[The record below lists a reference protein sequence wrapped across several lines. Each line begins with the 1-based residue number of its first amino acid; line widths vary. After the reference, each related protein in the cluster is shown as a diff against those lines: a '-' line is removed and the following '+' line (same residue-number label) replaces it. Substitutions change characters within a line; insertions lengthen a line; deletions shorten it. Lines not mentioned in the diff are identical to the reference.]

1 MARQIDLATTTY
13 WWVPGL
19 TEPTTAAA
27 VTAGVNI
34 SQYLHPS
41 TKVGPT
47 KSDTVSEK
55 GITDVANSDVPII
68 GNYEGTLVGFRDF
81 TSGAPTAND
90 LMTTVANAA
99 GVSGWIVKRV
109 GFASTVAAA
118 ASQKVDKYLFVT
130 DNPIPGG
137 GEGDG
142 YVKVTIPLFQQ
153 GTFKLQVALT

>member
-1 MARQIDLATTTY
+1 MARQIDLNTTTY
-13 WWVPGL
+13 WWVAGA

-34 SQYLHPS
+34 SQYLTPA

-55 GITDVANSDVPII
+55 GITDVANSEVPTI
-68 GNYEGTLVGFRDF
+68 GNYEGQLVGFRDF

-90 LMTTVANAA
+90 LMTTVGATA
-99 GVSGWIVKRV
+99 GTVGWIVKRV

-118 ASQKVDKYLFVT
+118 ATQKVDRYLFAT
-130 DNPIPGG
+130 DNAIPGG

-153 GTFKLQVALT
+153 GTFRLGVALT